1 MFPNVIMP
9 RFLVFLCCCLIICG
23 GVPALSAV
31 AGGRAPLSFPDRLL
45 RGSLLDA
52 QTGIPLPYVSI
63 GFTGHPAGTMTD
75 SQGAFT
81 FLIGEEYLDRKLRFS
96 VVGYQAK
103 EIPVRQLLQE
113 QAGKDKLQIRLEVKP
128 TALTEV
134 QVKGK
139 NKRFVT
145 QLAGSQIGKLTP
157 FHHAFDNY
165 TYPAD
170 KVRGPEL
177 GVKIKARKYPAYLQ
191 QVHFCLSGTGADIT
205 RVRLKLYSL
214 QNNLPHQEILQKI
227 IQVDVPPKYT
237 GWIET
242 DLRPYHLMLEQDVV
256 VALEWLRDEN
266 ETEKSWLASGLVFSP
281 QNPDYYKAAN
291 QNQWIMLRQESVG
304 LYVTLLYQR

>member
-1 MFPNVIMP
+1 MFPDIIMP
-9 RFLVFLCCCLIICG
+9 RLLIFFCCCLILCCY
-23 GVPALSAV
+23 VPVLSA
-31 AGGRAPLSFPDRLL
+31 ATGGRAPVASPDRLI
-45 RGSLLDA
+45 RGSLTDA
-52 QTGIPLPYVSI
+52 QTGKPLPYVSI
-63 GFTGHPAGTMTD
+63 GFAGLPAGTMTD
-75 SQGAFT
+75 SRGAFT
-81 FLIGEEYLDRKLRFS
+81 LLVSEAYLDRTLRFS
-96 VVGYQAK
+96 VVGYQAR

-113 QAGKDKLQIRLEVKP
+113 QAQKGKLEIRLEVKP
-128 TALTEV
+128 KSLAEV

-145 QLAGSQIGKLTP
+145 QVVGSQIGKLTP
-157 FHHAFDNY
+157 FHHVFENY
-165 TYPAD
+165 TYATD
-170 KVRGPEL
+170 QVRGPEL
-177 GVKIKARKYPAYLQ
+177 GVKIQARKYPAYLQ

-214 QNNLPHQEILQKI
+214 QNNLPHQEMLQKI

-281 QNPDYYKAAN
+281 KNPDYYKAAN
-291 QNQWIMLRQESVG
+291 QNQWKMLYRESVG
-304 LYVTLLYQR
+304 LYVTLLYQK